1 MKTFTLIL
9 ITFLLIPTKRV
20 SAQAPTEIPYFSLQ
34 EVFTG
39 KSFKTSDLP
48 KEGLIIFNYYDT
60 GCSHC
65 QKMGAGIAEQLQ
77 AFKNIKFYFVAMN
90 DVEYVEGFIN
100 MFAKKLRPH
109 PNVSF
114 ILDKNGQ
121 FISLFKPTQTP
132 SLYIYDAKTHKLL
145 KHLDG
150 VDDVK
155 VLQVALQQLIK

>member
-1 MKTFTLIL
+1 MKTFALIL
-9 ITFLLIPTKRV
+9 ITFLLTSTKHV
-20 SAQAPTEIPYFSLQ
+20 NAQAPTQIPYFSLQ
-34 EVFTG
+34 ELFTG

-65 QKMGAGIAEQLQ
+65 QKMGAGIAEQIQ
-77 AFKNIKFYFVAMN
+77 SFKNIKFYFVAMN
-90 DVEYVEGFIN
+90 DVDYVEGFIN
-100 MFAKKLRPH
+100 MFAKKLK
-109 PNVSF
+109 PNPQVSF
-114 ILDKNGQ
+114 IWDKDGQ
-121 FISLFKPTQTP
+121 FITLFKPTQTP

-155 VLQVALQQLIK
+155 LVQVALQQLIK

>member
-9 ITFLLIPTKRV
+9 ITFLLIPAKHV
-20 SAQAPTEIPYFSLQ
+20 NAQAPTQIPYFSLQ

-65 QKMGAGIAEQLQ
+65 QKMGAGIADQIQ
-77 AFKNIKFYFVAMN
+77 SFKNVKFYFVAMN
-90 DVEYVEGFIN
+90 DVDYVEGFIN
-100 MFAKKLRPH
+100 MFAKKLKPH
-109 PNVSF
+109 PKVSF

-121 FISLFKPTQTP
+121 FITLFKPTQTP

>member
-1 MKTFTLIL
+1 
-9 ITFLLIPTKRV
+9 
-20 SAQAPTEIPYFSLQ
+20 
-34 EVFTG
+34 
-39 KSFKTSDLP
+39 
-48 KEGLIIFNYYDT
+48 
-60 GCSHC
+60 
-65 QKMGAGIAEQLQ
+65 
-77 AFKNIKFYFVAMN
+77 
-90 DVEYVEGFIN
+90 

-132 SLYIYDAKTHKLL
+132 SLYIYDAKTHKLF